1 MSATLVD
8 TKNAFRIAERIRA
21 YLLEAHGFQPAQD
34 VVAALTFEMTAA
46 IARACDNRHTP
57 AVAMVET
64 IAAVMKEQMWRWTR
78 ADTRVLTMMA
88 WLTLILVL
96 VLVSLPFVYV
106 ASIWNEIGNWY
117 RLRRVGVRYRIDWR
131 FP

>member
-1 MSATLVD
+1 
-8 TKNAFRIAERIRA
+8 
-21 YLLEAHGFQPAQD
+21 
-34 VVAALTFEMTAA
+34 
-46 IARACDNRHTP
+46 
-57 AVAMVET
+57 
-64 IAAVMKEQMWRWTR
+64 MKWRWTR